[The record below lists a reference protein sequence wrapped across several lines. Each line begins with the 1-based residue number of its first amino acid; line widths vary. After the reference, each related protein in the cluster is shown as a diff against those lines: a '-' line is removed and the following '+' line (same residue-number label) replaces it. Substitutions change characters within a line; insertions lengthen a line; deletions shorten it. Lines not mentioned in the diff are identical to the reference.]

1 MQNGQLGWLVVAG
14 CVLPLACEPAEDVRS
29 TTSSTESSTTSSS
42 SSVGG
47 SGCISEEGAT
57 FEGASGGGPSF
68 ELRVAGP
75 VTAPERR
82 SPPLGGG
89 GLVVSRDGTR
99 AVVSDADRDR
109 LFVVKLGESS
119 TLGLE
124 AEVPLEVGDEP
135 ARAVEDARGVVHIVL
150 RGSGRLVSLDL
161 ATAELSARRAVCDQ
175 PRGIAY
181 NPKRDVL
188 HVACAEGRLVTLS
201 AASDEPALSEWR
213 LDDDL
218 RDVVVQGDELVVSRF
233 RSAEILR
240 LNAEGAVVSRVKPP
254 RVQLWQEEV
263 SCAGTTSTREF
274 EPLVAWRMAPVS
286 DDTVLVLHQRAEATP
301 LELDEPSAYGGGSV
315 CPGIV
320 QSVVTMIGAT
330 GVQRVMPG
338 VVSATLATDVALS
351 PDGAQVALTASTNDT
366 STRALVLVG
375 RALLESFSS
384 ASNFVSD
391 SSSLCNDIA
400 TLVPG
405 DQPTAVAFTPDGR
418 LLVFSRQPALLSLV
432 DVATPDVP
440 LASVHLND
448 IDVTDTG
455 QAIFH
460 GVAGNQIACASC
472 HPEAGDDGH
481 VWSFAGVGPR
491 RTQHL
496 RGGIL
501 GTEPFHW
508 EGDLTSFQHLM
519 AEVME
524 RRMAGPILVAEYQS
538 ALANWIDAQP
548 ALQRTDYDVA
558 AAERG
563 RLLFESDET
572 RCATCHSG
580 EALTNNATV
589 NVGTGQGL
597 QVPSL
602 RGVSFHAP
610 FLHDGCA
617 LTLSDRF
624 GSCGGGDAHG
634 VTSQLTT
641 TQVADLVDYMKSL

>member
-1 MQNGQLGWLVVAG
+1 MQNGQLRWLLVAG
-14 CVLPLACEPAEDVRS
+14 CVLPLACEPPGAAQS
-29 TTSSTESSTTSSS
+29 TTGSAPSSNTSSSTTSGSIGI
-42 SSVGG
+42 GG
-47 SGCISEEGAT
+47 SGCFSEDG
-57 FEGASGGGPSF
+57 SGGGDSF
-68 ELRVAGP
+68 ALTVAGP
-75 VTAPERR
+75 VTTPERR

-89 GLVVSRDGTR
+89 GLLVSRDGTR

-109 LFVVKLGESS
+109 VFVATLGESPA
-119 TLGLE
+119 LALD
-124 AEVPLEVGDEP
+124 AEIPLQMGDEP
-135 ARAVEDARGVVHIVL
+135 GRAVEDASGVVHIVL
-150 RGSGRLVSLDL
+150 RGSGQLVSLDL
-161 ATAELSARRAVCDQ
+161 VTAELRARRAVCDQ

-181 NPKRDVL
+181 NAKLDVL
-188 HVACAEGRLVTLS
+188 HVACAEGRLVTLP
-201 AASDEPALSEWR
+201 AAPSEPALREWR

-233 RSAEILR
+233 RSAELLR
-240 LNAEGAVVSRVKPP
+240 VNSVGAVVARVKPP
-254 RVQLWQEEV
+254 RIQLWQEEV
-263 SCAGTTSTREF
+263 GCAGATNTREF

-301 LELDEPSAYGGGSV
+301 LELEEPSAYGGGSV

-330 GVQRVMPG
+330 GAQRVMPG

-351 PDGAQVALTASTNDT
+351 PDGAHVALTASTTDAG
-366 STRALVLVG
+366 TRALVLVG
-375 RALLESFSS
+375 RALLESSSS
-384 ASNFVSD
+384 ASTFVSD
-391 SSSLCNDIA
+391 SSTLCNDIA

-432 DVATPDVP
+432 DVATPDLPV
-440 LASVHLND
+440 ARVYLND
-448 IDVTDTG
+448 VDVTDTG
-455 QAIFH
+455 QEIFH

-481 VWSFAGVGPR
+481 VWSFTGVGAR

-501 GTEPFHW
+501 GTAPFHW
-508 EGDLTSFQHLM
+508 EGDLPSFQHLM
-519 AEVME
+519 SEVME
-524 RRMAGPILVAEYQS
+524 RRMAGPILVSEYQA

-548 ALQRTDYDVA
+548 AFSRTDYDVA

-589 NVGTGQGL
+589 NVGTGLGL

-602 RGVSFHAP
+602 RGVSFRAP

-617 LTLSDRF
+617 PTLRDRF

-634 VTSQLTT
+634 VTSQLGTA
-641 TQVADLVDYMKSL
+641 QVSDLVEYMKSL

>member
-1 MQNGQLGWLVVAG
+1 MQ
-14 CVLPLACEPAEDVRS
+14 S
-29 TTSSTESSTTSSS
+29 TTGSTGSSATSSS
-42 SSVGG
+42 SGVGG
-47 SGCISEEGAT
+47 SGCISEDAILEG
-57 FEGASGGGPSF
+57 ESVGGPS
-68 ELRVAGP
+68 LSASLTVAGP
-75 VTAPERR
+75 VTASWRR

-89 GLVVSRDGTR
+89 GLLVSSDGAR
-99 AVVSDADRDR
+99 AVVSDPDRDR
-109 LFVVKLGESS
+109 VFVVNLGEAS
-119 TLGLE
+119 TLELE
-124 AEVPLEVGDEP
+124 AEVPLEAGDEP
-135 ARAVEDARGVVHIVL
+135 GRAVEDANGGVHVVL
-150 RGSGRLVSLDL
+150 RGSGQLVSLDL
-161 ATAELSARRAVCDQ
+161 ATGKLSARRAVCDQ

-181 NPKRDVL
+181 NAKLDVL

-201 AASDEPALSEWR
+201 TDPGDPAVREWR

-218 RDVVVQGDELVVSRF
+218 RDVVVQGDELLVSRF

-240 LNAEGAVVSRVKPP
+240 LNSDGAIVSRVKPP
-254 RVQLWQEEV
+254 RVQLWQEEAG
-263 SCAGTTSTREF
+263 CAETASTREF
-274 EPLVAWRMAPVS
+274 DPVVAWRMVPVS
-286 DDTVLVLHQRAEATP
+286 DDTVMVLHQRAEATP
-301 LELDEPSAYGGGSV
+301 LELEEPSAYGGGQV

-338 VVSATLATDVALS
+338 VVSAPLATDVALS
-351 PDGAQVALTASTNDT
+351 PDGAQVALTASTTDS

-375 RALLESFSS
+375 RGVLESSSS
-384 ASNFVSD
+384 ASNFVAD
-391 SSSLCNDIA
+391 SSSLCSDIA
-400 TLVPG
+400 TMVPG
-405 DQPTAVAFTPDGR
+405 DQPTAVAFTPEGQ

-432 DVATPDVP
+432 DVAAPGAP
-440 LASVHLND
+440 LASVHLNE
-448 IDVTDTG
+448 IDATDTG

-508 EGDLTSFQHLM
+508 EGDLASFERLM

-524 RRMAGPILVAEYQS
+524 RRMAGPILPPEYQT
-538 ALANWIDAQP
+538 ALATWVDAQP
-548 ALQRTDYDVA
+548 ALTRTDYDMA

-580 EALTNNATV
+580 DTLTNNVTV
-589 NVGTGQGL
+589 NVGTGLGL

-617 LTLSDRF
+617 PTLSDRF

-634 VTSQLTT
+634 VTSQLGTA
-641 TQVADLVDYMKSL
+641 QVSDLVEYMKSL